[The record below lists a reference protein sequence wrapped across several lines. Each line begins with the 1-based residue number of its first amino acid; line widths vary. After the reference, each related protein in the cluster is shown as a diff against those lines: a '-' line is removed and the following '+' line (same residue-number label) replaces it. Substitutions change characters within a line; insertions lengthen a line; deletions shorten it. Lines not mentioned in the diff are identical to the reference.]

1 MSNQTKKIINNL
13 LMENQQIDYVTK
25 KIANY
30 IQNKSNDIIKN
41 SKNKKINKLKKIGL
55 NPNNTLG
62 IYIPYSLLNT
72 DPIFEFLDESSLIIK
87 NTDSYPYSI
96 SANTFKWKNILDN
109 KINNLIYIY
118 VHIVTLP
125 LYPYLN
131 KIEINLLI
139 TSSTNITLLNISN
152 DLISKY
158 NNKELN
164 IDNNIIVG
172 LNIIN
177 VPYYDEKIVDFIID
191 SNSNNLY
198 SIEFN
203 PNKTSYKLYLYT
215 RLNKSII
222 EEPQL
227 YLDID
232 LFNNLK
238 VNEHLSTSYN
248 QNKFNFQLI
257 PIHKTTNFVYY
268 KGMGQY
274 IQKTLNDL
282 VNIDT
287 FNVQLFGT
295 THNILTNTFI
305 NKSTKFQINKP
316 ICNCDS
322 NYNDEIGF
330 KSSCYCNY
338 IRHPYNLNNQIDIG
352 LKIGQ
357 IKNELV
363 HNVFH

>member
-1 MSNQTKKIINNL
+1 MSSQIKKIQNEQYQQIEYITKKIGNYIKNKSDTNYFKQ
-13 LMENQQIDYVTK
+13 NKKTNRSK
-25 KIANY
+25 KI
-30 IQNKSNDIIKN
+30 SF
-41 SKNKKINKLKKIGL
+41 
-55 NPNNTLG
+55 NPNNSLG

-72 DPIFEFLDESSLIIK
+72 DPIFEFLDESSLMIK
-87 NTDSYPYSI
+87 NIDSYYNI
-96 SANTFKWKNILDN
+96 IGNNIFKWRNVLDN

-131 KIEINLLI
+131 KYDIDLSLVSNA
-139 TSSTNITLLNISN
+139 TLLSISN
-152 DLISKY
+152 NLTTKY
-158 NNKELN
+158 NNNELN
-164 IDNNIIVG
+164 IDTNISIDS
-172 LNIIN
+172 NIIN
-177 VPYYDEKIVDFIID
+177 VSYYDEKIIDFII
-191 SNSNNLY
+191 NETTNNLY

-203 PNKTSYKLYLYT
+203 SNKTSFKLYLYE
-215 RLNKSII
+215 RSNKSII
-222 EEPQL
+222 DEAQL

-238 VNEHLSTSYN
+238 VNEHLSTSHN

-257 PIHKTTNFVYY
+257 PISQTSNFIYY

-274 IQKTLNDL
+274 IQKSLNDL

-295 THNILTNTFI
+295 SHNILTNTFI
-305 NKSTKFQINKP
+305 NKSSKFQTYKPLCDCINE
-316 ICNCDS
+316 N
-322 NYNDEIGF
+322 NNDGNF
-330 KSSCYCNY
+330 KSSCYCKY

-357 IKNELV
+357 IKTELV
-363 HNVFH
+363 HNIFH